1 MSNTLA
7 TDLKQRRSLMTVK
20 EVVTLLG
27 VHQQTVYEWVWAGK
41 IPSVRIGSRI
51 KFDPRAIATWMQA
64 GQLG

>member
-1 MSNTLA
+1 MSSTLTA
-7 TDLKQRRSLMTVK
+7 DLQRRNSLMSVK

-27 VHQQTVYEWVWAGK
+27 VHTQTVYEWVWTGK

-51 KFDPRAIATWMQA
+51 KFDPRALAAWMQA